1 MTNGCFDL
9 LHPGHVSYLS
19 QAKKLGD
26 ILIVAVNSD
35 SSVKKLKGKERP
47 INNLKS
53 RMEVLAGLEVVDFVI
68 SFNEETPK
76 NLYQYFM
83 PNIIVKGG
91 DYKKEDVVGY
101 DLMINSGGDVKII
114 NFVNGFSTSKIIKKI
129 ST

>member
-1 MTNGCFDL
+1 
-9 LHPGHVSYLS
+9 
-19 QAKKLGD
+19 
-26 ILIVAVNSD
+26 
-35 SSVKKLKGKERP
+35 
-47 INNLKS
+47 
-53 RMEVLAGLEVVDFVI
+53 MEVLAGLEVVDFVI